1 MTGRILIGIDGS
13 AAADRALAWGLDEA
27 ERRNAPVHLLAVYT
41 LPIVVGGVMGG
52 YVGPA
57 MTSEEI
63 TQLRDANDAL
73 LQSRVDNAIV
83 SHPDVTITSEV
94 VQGSPAP
101 ALLDRAGESA
111 LVVLG
116 DQGTGAFEALV
127 LGSVSH
133 TLAHRSPVPV
143 VLVPSTSAAAGPERV
158 LVGVDGSEH
167 SYVAVDFAA
176 HEAAVASVDL
186 VIIHAWSYPYR
197 RRDGENAAGD
207 EIGSMMQAE
216 ADAVLAAAE
225 ARARESEPSLATV
238 TTRLVEGGAVEVLLG
253 SAGPADLIVVGARGR
268 GSLRAVLLGSTSASL
283 IHHADGPVAIVHG

>member
-27 ERRNAPVHLLAVYT
+27 ERRGAPVHLLSVYT

-57 MTSEEI
+57 MTSDEI
-63 TQLRDANDAL
+63 VQLREANEAL
-73 LQSRVDNAIV
+73 LASRVTSAEV
-83 SHPDVTITSEV
+83 SHPNVSVTSEV

-101 ALLDRAGESA
+101 ALLDRAAGSA

-116 DQGTGAFEALV
+116 DEGTGAFEALV

-143 VLVPSTSAAAGPERV
+143 VLVPSTSSAGGPERV
-158 LVGVDGSEH
+158 VVGVDGSQY
-167 SYVAVDFAA
+167 SDIAVDFAA
-176 HEAAVASVDL
+176 REAALAQVEL
-186 VIIHAWSYPYR
+186 VVIHAWSYPYR
-197 RRDGENAAGD
+197 RRDGESTAGD

-216 ADAVLAAAE
+216 ADAVLSAAAS
-225 ARARESEPSLATV
+225 RARESEPELDTI
-238 TTRLVEGGAVEVLLG
+238 TTRLVEGSAIDVLLDNAG
-253 SAGPADLIVVGARGR
+253 SADLLVAGARGR
-268 GSLRAVLLGSTSASL
+268 GALRSVLLGSTSASL
-283 IHHADGPVAIVHG
+283 VHHASGPVAIVHA